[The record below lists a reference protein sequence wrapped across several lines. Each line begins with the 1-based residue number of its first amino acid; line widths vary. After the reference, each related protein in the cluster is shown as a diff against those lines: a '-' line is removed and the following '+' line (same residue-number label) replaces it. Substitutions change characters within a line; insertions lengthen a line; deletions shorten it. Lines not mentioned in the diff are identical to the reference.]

1 MLDSF
6 ILLVLVQDGTTL
18 RDFDLAAE
26 LAGRYFLLVFFPMD
40 FSQEDAA
47 EIRSLAAQLPE
58 FTFNKTKVVAVS
70 ADSSFVTRSAFIPII
85 VIHFPARLSYK

>member
-1 MLDSF
+1 
-6 ILLVLVQDGTTL
+6 LLLVQDGTTL

-40 FSQEDAA
+40 FSQDAA
-47 EIRSLAAQLPE
+47 EIRSLAAQVPE

-70 ADSSFVTRSAFIPII
+70 ADSSFVTRSVFIP
-85 VIHFPARLSYK
+85 VIDVQFPAHFSYTIIPR

>member
-1 MLDSF
+1 M
-6 ILLVLVQDGTTL
+6 QDGTTL

-26 LAGRYFLLVFFPMD
+26 LAGRYFLLIFFPMD

-70 ADSSFVTRSAFIPII
+70 ADSSFVTRSAFILIMTFI
-85 VIHFPARLSYK
+85 FPRVLAINRQLSGGGTT

>member
-1 MLDSF
+1 
-6 ILLVLVQDGTTL
+6 VQDGTTL

-40 FSQEDAA
+40 FSQDAA

-85 VIHFPARLSYK
+85 VVHFPARFS

>member
-1 MLDSF
+1 M
-6 ILLVLVQDGTTL
+6 QDGTTL

-40 FSQEDAA
+40 FSQDAA

-58 FTFNKTKVVAVS
+58 FTFNKTKVVAVG
-70 ADSSFVTRSAFIPII
+70 ADSSFVTRSAFIP
-85 VIHFPARLSYK
+85 HHCRSFFPRILATQFSCGKLLSP